1 MEIHP
6 VCCGLAREGE
16 CLHLREARA
25 VFDTTIH
32 KQALGPPAPWRAADM
47 NLGVDTVA
55 QRSLPQVGLTL
66 SMASK
71 TGTSGEAGDKYS
83 GLDRFGRTVDQRWST
98 SSGTDIDRYQY
109 AYDVGNPTIRANL
122 LSGKPVAIYC
132 LRRPRQARL

>member
-1 MEIHP
+1 
-6 VCCGLAREGE
+6 
-16 CLHLREARA
+16 

-55 QRSLPQVGLTL
+55 QRSLPQVGPTL

-71 TGTSGEAGDKYS
+71 SGTSGGVGDKYI

-109 AYDVGNPTIRANL
+109 AYDDVGNPTIRANL

>member
-25 VFDTTIH
+25 VFDTTLH
-32 KQALGPPAPWRAADM
+32 QQALGPPAPWRAADM

-55 QRSLPQVGLTL
+55 QRSLPQVGPTL

-71 TGTSGEAGDKYS
+71 SGTSGGVGDKYI
-83 GLDRFGRTVDQRWST
+83 GLDRFGRTVDQRWSA
-98 SSGTDIDRYQY
+98 SSGTDIDR
-109 AYDVGNPTIRANL
+109 
-122 LSGKPVAIYC
+122 
-132 LRRPRQARL
+132 